1 MYIKWKKKQ
10 FILKELKYE
19 YIYKYKEKET
29 YLLSFLNLLNQ
40 DLDNIKKLTNNDIN
54 LFKNYDE

>member
-1 MYIKWKKKQ
+1 MKKKQ